1 MNNYDPRKSILIVD
15 DEEVMREFLMEVL
28 ESYEVTLACDG
39 AEAIDRMNEKRFD
52 LVITDLKMPRV
63 SGDEVVK
70 HAMTQDPRYRVIVIS
85 GYSTLFTVSRSI
97 ESGACAF
104 LSKPFSIAQL
114 RAEVTKSLDA
124 NGNSSSE
131 AQLS

>member
-70 HAMTQDPRYRVIVIS
+70 HAMTQDPHYRVIVIS

-124 NGNSSSE
+124 TGNTSLE
-131 AQLS
+131 AQL